1 MTIFRA
7 TMAALLLVC
16 FTAAAVPAAGQDARR
31 PGKTAHHSTH
41 AKKRTQVA
49 PQAKPAASR
58 GLRYVSCNAECI
70 WWPPYQLAGL
80 FPPREATCEANLGN
94 SDSIFR
100 LSEIQ

>member
-58 GLRYVSCNAECI
+58 GL
-70 WWPPYQLAGL
+70 
-80 FPPREATCEANLGN
+80 
-94 SDSIFR
+94 SDSEGWIGR
-100 LSEIQ
+100 ASATSSSGGGSGY